1 MYENNMIAAIALWRT
16 PKGHCAEAED
26 SVRRREILLPSK
38 RPMTEERESAPNQAP
53 DTDQATH
60 QRPPQA
66 SLARRYMGKLLANI
80 ATVPVY
86 LIMEAVLPRALG
98 PQVYGNFNFSTSVF
112 TQLTGFLDM
121 GTSTCFYNAL
131 SRRQY
136 EMPLVAFYGRV
147 SALVFL
153 VTMLAGVFLLV
164 PGLGDMLLPDVPL
177 WYAPLAAF
185 YGFLLWGTRVV
196 RSMNDALGL
205 TVPGELLRSG
215 VNLLGAIIILA
226 LFWFGFLNAG
236 SLFGLQYLMM
246 GSIVIGCLAI
256 MRRSWAHIDLSLTRD
271 QRLSYTREFSDY
283 SMPLFVQAL
292 LSALALSAE
301 RWVLQWFDGS
311 TQQGY
316 FALSQRVSAACFL
329 FVSAMTPLIMR
340 ELAIAWGKD
349 DREHMG
355 HLLTRFAPLLFGIAA
370 WFSCFTAVEASVL
383 VHIFGG
389 AEFAAALVPVQ
400 IMALYPAHQAYG
412 QLASSVFHA
421 TGKTKVLRNLA
432 FIEHFGGFLL
442 VWLLVAPQD
451 MLGMGLGATGL
462 ALKTVTT
469 QFIMVNLL
477 FWMASRLIP
486 LNFFRNLMLQGLILG
501 SLLGIAWVCKQATGI
516 YFADDAHQIIRFFL
530 AGILYSFMSF
540 GLVVTCPWLFG
551 CSWQDFREMLIRLR
565 LIRRKA

>member
-1 MYENNMIAAIALWRT
+1 MYKNNMIAAIALWRT
-16 PKGHCAEAED
+16 PKGHCTEAKD

-355 HLLTRFAPLLFGIAA
+355 RLLTRFAPLLFGIAA

-389 AEFAAALVPVQ
+389 AEFAAALVPRADHGPISGPSGLRATSKLRFPCHRQ
-400 IMALYPAHQAYG
+400 DQSTAEPCLYRALRRLPPRMAAGRAAGHARHGARRNGPCPQNRDHAVHHGQPAVLDGLTAHPSQFLPQPDAARAHPR
-412 QLASSVFHA
+412 LAP
-421 TGKTKVLRNLA
+421 RNR
-432 FIEHFGGFLL
+432 
-442 VWLLVAPQD
+442 
-451 MLGMGLGATGL
+451 MGLQTGDGD
-462 ALKTVTT
+462 
-469 QFIMVNLL
+469 L
-477 FWMASRLIP
+477 FC
-486 LNFFRNLMLQGLILG
+486 G
-501 SLLGIAWVCKQATGI
+501 
-516 YFADDAHQIIRFFL
+516 
-530 AGILYSFMSF
+530 
-540 GLVVTCPWLFG
+540 
-551 CSWQDFREMLIRLR
+551 
-565 LIRRKA
+565 

>member
-1 MYENNMIAAIALWRT
+1 MTEQNASDT
-16 PKGHCAEAED
+16 PPDDAPAAEA
-26 SVRRREILLPSK
+26 
-38 RPMTEERESAPNQAP
+38 RPAQP
-53 DTDQATH
+53 
-60 QRPPQA
+60 
-66 SLARRYMGKLLANI
+66 SLARRYMGKLIANI
-80 ATVPVY
+80 ATIPVY

-98 PQVYGNFNFSTSVF
+98 PQAYGNFNFSTSVF

-153 VTMLAGVFLLV
+153 VTMLAGLLLFI
-164 PGLGDMLLPDVPL
+164 PELGDMLLPDVPL

-205 TVPGELLRSG
+205 TVPGEMLRSG
-215 VNLLGAIIILA
+215 VNLLGGLLVLA
-226 LFWFGFLNAG
+226 LFWLGGLNAG
-236 SLFGLQYLMM
+236 SLFGLQYLML
-246 GSIVIGCLAI
+246 GGIVIGCLVI
-256 MRRSWAHIDLSLTRD
+256 MRRSWSNIDLSLTRD
-271 QRLSYTREFSDY
+271 QRLAYTREFSDY

-340 ELAIAWGKD
+340 ELAIAWGRD
-349 DREHMG
+349 DRAHMG
-355 HLLTRFAPLLFGIAA
+355 RLLTRFAPLLFGIAA
-370 WFSCFTAVEASVL
+370 WFSCFTAIEAPVL
-383 VHIFGG
+383 VQIFGG
-389 AEFAAALVPVQ
+389 AEFAAALIPVQ

-421 TGKTKVLRNLA
+421 TGRTTTLRNLA
-432 FIEHFGGFLL
+432 FVEHFGGFVL
-442 VWLLVAPQD
+442 VWLLVAPQHL
-451 MLGMGLGATGL
+451 LGMGLGATGL
-462 ALKTVTT
+462 ALKTVIT

-477 FWMASRLIP
+477 FWLASRIIP
-486 LNFFRNLMLQGLILG
+486 LDFLRNLLLQGLILG
-501 SLLGIAWVCKQATGI
+501 SFLGLAQLCQFTTGL
-516 YFADDAHQIIRFFL
+516 YLFDEAHQVFRFFFS
-530 AGILYSFMSF
+530 GVLYSFLSL
-540 GLVVTCPWLFG
+540 GLVITCPWLFG
-551 CSWQDFREMLIRLR
+551 CSRQDFREMLIRLR
-565 LIRRKA
+565 LLKRR

>member
-1 MYENNMIAAIALWRT
+1 MNERT
-16 PKGHCAEAED
+16 PTSQAEPAQPTP
-26 SVRRREILLPSK
+26 RRAQP
-38 RPMTEERESAPNQAP
+38 
-53 DTDQATH
+53 
-60 QRPPQA
+60 

-86 LIMEAVLPRALG
+86 LIMEAVLRRALG
-98 PQVYGNFNFSTSVF
+98 PQTYGNFNFATSVF

-153 VTMLAGVFLLV
+153 VTMLSGLFLLV
-164 PGLGDMLLPDVPL
+164 PELGDLLLPDVPL

-205 TVPGELLRSG
+205 TVPGELLRSV
-215 VNLLGAIIILA
+215 VNLLGAGLILA
-226 LFWFGFLNAG
+226 FFWLGLLNAG
-236 SLFGLQYLMM
+236 ALFGIQYAMM
-246 GSIVIGCLAI
+246 GGIIIGCLLI
-256 MRRSWAHIDLSLTRD
+256 MRRSWTHIDWGLSRD
-271 QRLSYTREFSDY
+271 QRLAYTREFSDY

-355 HLLTRFAPLLFGIAA
+355 RLLTRFAPLLFGIAA

-389 AEFAAALVPVQ
+389 AEFAAALIPVQ

-421 TGKTKVLRNLA
+421 TGRTKTLRNLA
-432 FIEHFGGFLL
+432 FVEHFGGFVL
-442 VWLLVAPQD
+442 VWLLVAPESL
-451 MLGMGLGATGL
+451 LGMGLGATGL
-462 ALKTVTT
+462 AIKTVIT

-486 LNFFRNLMLQGLILG
+486 LNFFRNLLLQGLILG
-501 SLLGIAWVCKQATGI
+501 SLLGLAWVCREATGL
-516 YFADDAHQIIRFFL
+516 YFPDEAHRIIRFLFS
-530 AGILYSFMSF
+530 GVLYSFMSL
-540 GLVVTCPWLFG
+540 GLVVTCPGLFG
-551 CSWQDFREMLIRLR
+551 CTRQDFREMLIRFRIL
-565 LIRRKA
+565 KKK

>member
-1 MYENNMIAAIALWRT
+1 MYKNNMIAAIALWRT

-226 LFWFGFLNAG
+226 LF
-236 SLFGLQYLMM
+236 
-246 GSIVIGCLAI
+246 
-256 MRRSWAHIDLSLTRD
+256 
-271 QRLSYTREFSDY
+271 
-283 SMPLFVQAL
+283 
-292 LSALALSAE
+292 
-301 RWVLQWFDGS
+301 
-311 TQQGY
+311 
-316 FALSQRVSAACFL
+316 
-329 FVSAMTPLIMR
+329 
-340 ELAIAWGKD
+340 
-349 DREHMG
+349 
-355 HLLTRFAPLLFGIAA
+355 
-370 WFSCFTAVEASVL
+370 
-383 VHIFGG
+383 
-389 AEFAAALVPVQ
+389 
-400 IMALYPAHQAYG
+400 
-412 QLASSVFHA
+412 
-421 TGKTKVLRNLA
+421 
-432 FIEHFGGFLL
+432 
-442 VWLLVAPQD
+442 
-451 MLGMGLGATGL
+451 
-462 ALKTVTT
+462 
-469 QFIMVNLL
+469 
-477 FWMASRLIP
+477 
-486 LNFFRNLMLQGLILG
+486 
-501 SLLGIAWVCKQATGI
+501 
-516 YFADDAHQIIRFFL
+516 
-530 AGILYSFMSF
+530 
-540 GLVVTCPWLFG
+540 
-551 CSWQDFREMLIRLR
+551 
-565 LIRRKA
+565 